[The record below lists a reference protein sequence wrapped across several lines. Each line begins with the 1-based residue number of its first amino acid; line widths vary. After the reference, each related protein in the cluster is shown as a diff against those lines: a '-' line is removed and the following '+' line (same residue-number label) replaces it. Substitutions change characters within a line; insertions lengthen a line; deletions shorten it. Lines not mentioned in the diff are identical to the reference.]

1 MKRLIVAQLP
11 HVFKCISYDTTKGLI
26 AKAINVVATFMWNYT
41 DLFLI
46 IISIGLSSL
55 FKQINDSL
63 EENKNKVSKNQVNN
77 HFVLTKKENQHLVQK
92 VIS

>member
-1 MKRLIVAQLP
+1 MKRLIISQLP
-11 HVFKCISYDTTKGLI
+11 HVFVCMNYNTIKGLI
-26 AKAINVVATFMWNYT
+26 AKGINVLATFMWNYT

-63 EENKNKVSKNQVNN
+63 RLNKNKVSKNRCIRS
-77 HFVLTKKENQHLVQK
+77 KGLVAR
-92 VIS
+92 IHI